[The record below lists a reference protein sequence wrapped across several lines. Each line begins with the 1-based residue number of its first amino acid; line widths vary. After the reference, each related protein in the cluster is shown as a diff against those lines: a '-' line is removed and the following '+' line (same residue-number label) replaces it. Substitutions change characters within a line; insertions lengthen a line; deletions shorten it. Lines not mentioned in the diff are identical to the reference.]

1 VITMLGRSMVGKSRG
16 MFGRKRRQL
25 LFVCVGA
32 TCFLAQVTVLTAL
45 SALGVSRPLG
55 NAFGFV
61 ISAQLNFLLS
71 AKLTWRDRPGRTTR
85 TLWARLLSY
94 NATAAVSLAVNT
106 AVFTVAYHQLGNL
119 VAAALGV
126 LCGMCVTYLVC
137 DLLIFRER
145 PRHASPARRR
155 AAARSGQLVSASW
168 PVARSG
174 QKVTGR
180 HRPSSVGWEQT

>member
-1 VITMLGRSMVGKSRG
+1 MVGKSRG
-16 MFGRKRRQL
+16 IFGRKRRQL
-25 LFVCVGA
+25 LFVGVGA
-32 TCFLAQVTVLTAL
+32 TCFLAQITVLTVL

-71 AKLTWRDRPGRTTR
+71 SKLTWRDRPGRNTR

-119 VAAALGV
+119 AAAALGV

-145 PRHASPARRR
+145 PRKRPKHASPARRP
-155 AAARSGQLVSASW
+155 AAARSGRAVI
-168 PVARSG
+168 
-174 QKVTGR
+174 GR
-180 HRPSSVGWEQT
+180 HRPTTVGLEQT

>member
-1 VITMLGRSMVGKSRG
+1 METMLGRGMVGKSRG
-16 MFGRKRRQL
+16 IFGRKRRQL

-32 TCFLAQVTVLTAL
+32 TCFLAQVTVLAAL

-71 AKLTWRDRPGRTTR
+71 AKLTWRDRPGRTAR

-119 VAAALGV
+119 GAAALGV

-137 DLLIFRER
+137 DLLIFRTR
-145 PRHASPARRR
+145 PTHASPVRRP
-155 AAARSGQLVSASW
+155 AAARSGEIVSASC
-168 PVARSG
+168 PEARSG
-174 QKVTGR
+174 EEVTSR
-180 HRPSSVGWEQT
+180 NRPSAVGWEQA